1 MIRYPYVPRTRPP
14 IYPPLVR
21 EDMVIVDSV
30 PRPLEREIVYRDAGC
45 GPLVFRQRVDQQLQ
59 ALGWCRES
67 LAMALAQLDRV
78 LRTQP
83 WHR

>member
-1 MIRYPYVPRTRPP
+1 MIRYPYIPRTRPP
-14 IYPPLVR
+14 IYPPLAR
-21 EDMVIVDSV
+21 EDLVIVDSV

-45 GPLVFRQRVDQQLQ
+45 GPLVFRQSVDRERMV
-59 ALGWCRES
+59 LGFCRES

-78 LRTQP
+78 LRTQS